1 VCGRAYKHNRDLRL
15 HEVVHQDESTYRF
28 GCGDCQRRFYR
39 IDLLRV
45 HQSNE
50 QHFSS
55 EVIGPTVTK
64 STQEVLP
71 NDGPKYHAAL
81 YNNNLSRVSN
91 NDQLLIMD
99 EEEED
104 ENETDNESIPSE
116 PTPPPKKSRG
126 RSTINRKQ
134 ASSSSRQTTT
144 KRSSAPTTTSRTQ
157 PSSSGTSSRERDLTV
172 MHPHTT
178 VIYHNPA
185 MVQLHLDQQNAPVGP
200 SAVGIRNET
209 TVSATA
215 NMSNASSVHHPSIQ
229 QQTRY
234 ANNNNN
240 NEVQSTTSSAAAYA
254 IMNQQQRDGRQTIH
268 SAGLMQGIQI
278 QPISSVSH
286 PHIQFSNNGNNA
298 IYTMR
303 DGSGNPTI
311 NISNVINPSDPMQYD
326 NIISFINNL
335 G

>member
-116 PTPPPKKSRG
+116 PTPPPPKKSRG

-134 ASSSSRQTTT
+134 ASSSSRQITT
-144 KRSSAPTTTSRTQ
+144 KRSSAPTTTSRSQ

-185 MVQLHLDQQNAPVGP
+185 MVQLHLDQQNSPVGP

-215 NMSNASSVHHPSIQ
+215 NMSNASSVHHHSIQ

-234 ANNNNN
+234 ANN